1 MEKTIT
7 AEPSLEEVREH
18 FKNDQFATRA
28 AGCYIIEAR
37 PGYAKAA
44 FDISDI
50 HKNAMGNVMGGA
62 SFSLADFTV
71 AVASNLDRA
80 EVSSAASI
88 QYIGLCKGK
97 QLIATAVADKRGHTL
112 AYYTVTI
119 EDELGNLI
127 AKATFTSMCIG

>member
-1 MEKTIT
+1 MEKTIK
-7 AEPSLEEVREH
+7 ENSPLEEIREH

-44 FDISDI
+44 FDVRDI

-80 EVSSAASI
+80 EVSSAANI

-112 AYYTVTI
+112 SYYTVTI
-119 EDELGNLI
+119 EDELENLV
-127 AKATFTSMCIG
+127 AKATFTSMCVG

>member
-1 MEKTIT
+1 VEKAIT
-7 AEPSLEEVREH
+7 ENSPLEEIREH
-18 FKNDQFATRA
+18 FKNDQFATHA

-44 FDISDI
+44 FDVHDI

-62 SFSLADFTV
+62 SFTLADFTV

-80 EVSSAASI
+80 EVSSAANI

-112 AYYTVTI
+112 SYYTVTI
-119 EDELGNLI
+119 EDELGNLV
-127 AKATFTSMCIG
+127 AKATFTSMCVG

>member
-1 MEKTIT
+1 MEKTIK
-7 AEPSLEEVREH
+7 ENSPLEEIREH

-44 FDISDI
+44 FDVHDI

-80 EVSSAASI
+80 EVSSAANI

-112 AYYTVTI
+112 SYYTVTI
-119 EDELGNLI
+119 EDELENLV
-127 AKATFTSMCIG
+127 AKATFTSMCVG